1 MGKLSFGWMLECL
14 CLSSASNSSCFCL
27 NSLDNRDDSERKSL
41 IPSNG
46 GQLMKLRDF
55 VDGNQSLA
63 FHLKPKT
70 VVLRVSMHC
79 NGCAKKV
86 EKHISKMEGVT
97 SFQVDLESKKVV
109 VIGDILPF
117 EVLESVSKGL
127 FYQSLSHSSRDF
139 ELNSLPNTEGMDSED
154 KVLGQVFGIQSLLS
168 SAQSTPEKNE
178 QLDAVPGGQELLQD
192 FIKSGPKKELLR
204 TCFDKE
210 KKHSASSKYRMCEN
224 VRTSNKGYKKQE
236 SRKTSSNPSTLTNRE
251 APTPKKQ
258 PRKGENPVR
267 LPPTTELSPIFGFS
281 STWVCKN
288 SACRAVLTSE
298 DTFCKRCSC
307 CICHLFDDNKDPSLW
322 LVCTS
327 ESGGKD
333 SCGSSCHIECA
344 LQRRKVGVVNLGPM
358 MQLDGSYCC
367 ASCGKVS
374 GILGYW
380 KKQLVIAKDAR
391 RVDVLCHRISL
402 SYRLLDGTSR
412 FKELH
417 EIVEESK
424 IKLEKEV
431 GSLSGVSAMMGR
443 GIVSRLSI
451 AGDVQKLCSI
461 AIEKADA
468 CLNAISSTS
477 RHHREDSLP
486 AACRFQFQEVT
497 SQSLVIVLKE
507 PSSASSDNIKGYKLW
522 YCKSRGEAYTKEPIS
537 VFPRAQRKVR
547 ISNLQPC
554 TEYAFRIISY
564 TESGDL
570 GHSEAKCFTESVE
583 VINKNSTRAVAMD
596 HKNEN
601 SHVEGSSSSAKG
613 EPRITT
619 AVGSSGFKVRDLGK
633 VLRVAWA
640 QEHGCFDGFCSA
652 DEEECC
658 GRNSVVKPEDVE
670 EDQPRNVIREL
681 DLNVVSVPDLNAD
694 VTPPLESSRDE
705 DIGCTS
711 ERVVE
716 AEDDV
721 VSHGM
726 EKNGL
731 SRSNGSGDSLTW
743 TVRPVREVPAVESR
757 MELCRKRTSSV
768 NEETFDCDS
777 TLINGSPLRLSSGAN
792 QFDETFEYC
801 VKIIRWL
808 ECMGHIELEF
818 RMKFLTWFSLRST
831 HQERRVVHTFIQTLI
846 DDPSSL
852 AGQLVD
858 SFLDIISSKRPRNGF
873 CSKLWH

>member
-1 MGKLSFGWMLECL
+1 
-14 CLSSASNSSCFCL
+14 
-27 NSLDNRDDSERKSL
+27 
-41 IPSNG
+41 
-46 GQLMKLRDF
+46 
-55 VDGNQSLA
+55 
-63 FHLKPKT
+63 
-70 VVLRVSMHC
+70 
-79 NGCAKKV
+79 
-86 EKHISKMEGVT
+86 
-97 SFQVDLESKKVV
+97 
-109 VIGDILPF
+109 
-117 EVLESVSKGL
+117 
-127 FYQSLSHSSRDF
+127 
-139 ELNSLPNTEGMDSED
+139 MDSED
-154 KVLGQVFGIQSLLS
+154 KVLAKVFGIQSLSS
-168 SAQSTPEKNE
+168 SAQSTPEKNG
-178 QLDAVPGGQELLQD
+178 QSDAVPRGQELLQQYL
-192 FIKSGPKKELLR
+192 KPGLKKESLR

-210 KKHSASSKYRMCEN
+210 KKHSASSKYKMSEHI
-224 VRTSNKGYKKQE
+224 RTSTKGCKNQE
-236 SRKTSSNPSTLTNRE
+236 LRKTSSNHSTLTNQQ
-251 APTPKKQ
+251 APTSRKQ

-267 LPPTTELSPIFGFS
+267 LPPATELSPEFGCS

-327 ESGGKD
+327 ESGGID

-344 LQRRKVGVVNLGPM
+344 LQRQKVGVVNLGPM
-358 MQLDGSYCC
+358 MKLDGSYCC

-417 EIVEESK
+417 EIVEEAK
-424 IKLEKEV
+424 AKLETEV
-431 GSLSGVSAMMGR
+431 GSVSGVSAKMGR

-468 CLNAISSTS
+468 HLSAIA
-477 RHHREDSLP
+477 RANPLHREDSLP
-486 AACRFQFQEVT
+486 PACRFQFQEVT
-497 SQSLVIVLKE
+497 SDSLIIVLKK
-507 PSSASSDNIKGYKLW
+507 PFSASSNDIKGFKLW
-522 YCKSRGEAYTKEPIS
+522 YCKSRGESYAEEPITVCPS
-537 VFPRAQRKVR
+537 AQIK
-547 ISNLQPC
+547 ISGLQPC
-554 TEYAFRIISY
+554 AEYTFRIISY

-570 GHSEAKCFTESVE
+570 GHSEAKCFTKSVE
-583 VINKNSTRAVAMD
+583 VIHKNSTPAVGMD

-613 EPRITT
+613 EPRMTST
-619 AVGSSGFKVRDLGK
+619 GGSSGFKVRDLGK
-633 VLRVAWA
+633 VLHLAWA
-640 QEHGCFDGFCSA
+640 QEDGCFDGFCSA
-652 DEEECC
+652 DVEECC
-658 GRNSVVKPEDVE
+658 GGDCVVKGVDVE
-670 EDQPRNVIREL
+670 EDRPRNFTRDL
-681 DLNVVSVPDLNAD
+681 DLNVVSVPDLNAE

-711 ERVVE
+711 ERVVG

-721 VSHGM
+721 ASHGM
-726 EKNGL
+726 EKNGV
-731 SRSNGSGDSLTW
+731 SRSDGSGDSQTW
-743 TVRPVREVPAVESR
+743 TVRPIREVPAVESR
-757 MELCRKRTSSV
+757 TELCRKWTSST

-777 TLINGSPLRLSSGAN
+777 ILINGPPFRAS
-792 QFDETFEYC
+792 QFDENFEYC

-808 ECMGHIELEF
+808 ECNGHIEHEF
-818 RMKFLTWFSLRST
+818 RMKFLTWFSLRAT
-831 HQERRVVHTFIQTLI
+831 HQERKVVYTFIQTLN

-852 AGQLVD
+852 AGQLID